1 MIEHMGAAQLSLYS
15 QPIWHLPKPGGIY
28 LNHGSGIRHGERC
41 AFGPFVNTYVVP
53 SAEWVLISTT
63 TELAETTG
71 FEVRDIESFREHF
84 VLTLRRWRQRLES
97 NLSPINL
104 TMDEST
110 RRLWRLD
117 LASAAHGVA
126 TGRLNLY
133 QTLLSKAQDGATGMP
148 LTHWLIRVPSSPPF
162 PPIHQFASPVHT
174 FIDPL
179 SYFSM

>member
-1 MIEHMGAAQLSLYS
+1 M
-15 QPIWHLPKPGGIY
+15 
-28 LNHGSGIRHGERC
+28 
-41 AFGPFVNTYVVP
+41 NTYVFP
-53 SAEWVLISTT
+53 SAERVLISTT
-63 TELAETTG
+63 IGLAETTG

-97 NLSPINL
+97 NLSPINR

-133 QTLLSKAQDGATGMP
+133 QSLLPKTHDGATDLS
-148 LTHWLIRVPSSPPF
+148 LTHWLIRVPSSSLF

>member
-1 MIEHMGAAQLSLYS
+1 M
-15 QPIWHLPKPGGIY
+15 
-28 LNHGSGIRHGERC
+28 
-41 AFGPFVNTYVVP
+41 NTYVFP
-53 SAEWVLISTT
+53 SAERVLISTT
-63 TELAETTG
+63 IELAETTG

-97 NLSPINL
+97 NLSPINR

-133 QTLLSKAQDGATGMP
+133 QTLLSKTQDGATGMP
-148 LTHWLIRVPSSPPF
+148 LTHWLIRVPSSPPSRNS
-162 PPIHQFASPVHT
+162 PIRLTRPYIHRPIVIFQHVRHPSRLPHSFRPRRIRSASIHNTVAG
-174 FIDPL
+174 
-179 SYFSM
+179 